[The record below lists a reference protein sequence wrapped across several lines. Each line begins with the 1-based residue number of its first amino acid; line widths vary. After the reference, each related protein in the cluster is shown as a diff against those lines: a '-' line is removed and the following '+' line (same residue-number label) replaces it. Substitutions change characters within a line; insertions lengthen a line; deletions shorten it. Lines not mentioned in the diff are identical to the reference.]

1 MLVQKISDFGL
12 ATQLTRPDEKHLTMC
27 GTPNFISPEVA
38 SRGSHGLEADVW
50 GLGCLLYTLL
60 VGRPPFET
68 QGVKSTLT
76 RVVMDDYRLPSYLS
90 PEARDLINSLL
101 QKNPKDRISLEQI
114 LEHPFI
120 KRSSSG
126 AMTNN
131 TTQDSGIHT
140 MSSRR
145 ESAFSDGALLLP
157 PSMNGR
163 CGKANSDCM
172 PSNNCPPNRFLGGSL
187 DQLTNRFQNANLH
200 PCSNRTEQVSVFSQ
214 AGSCCHQN
222 SCNCPRFSHCTNRFQ
237 SSDPGGGSFSCQRFN
252 SCCSGASC
260 ANRNFA
266 SGHTVEHMEQP
277 QAKPVEVRPKF
288 NGLEPL
294 CAKRL
299 LPTRHQTKNAILS
312 ILENREVCV
321 EFIKRRGQ
329 FRKEMVCEVCR
340 ISPDGLR
347 IVLYEPEGGKG
358 VAPSASPPALPAD
371 GTDQIFSFESLP
383 EKHWKK
389 YSYAA
394 KFVDLVRAK
403 TPKVTYHTDK
413 AKCLLM
419 ENLTD
424 FEACFHEGGF
434 F

>member
-1 MLVQKISDFGL
+1 M

-76 RVVMDDYRLPSYLS
+76 RVVMDDYKLPSYLS
-90 PEARDLINSLL
+90 PEAKDLINSLL

-120 KRSSSG
+120 KRSSGVMS
-126 AMTNN
+126 NI
-131 TTQDSGIHT
+131 TQDSGIHT

-145 ESAFSDGALLLP
+145 ESAFSDGALQYLN
-157 PSMNGR
+157 PSMNCHR
-163 CGKANSDCM
+163 KSNSDCM
-172 PSNNCPPNRFLGGSL
+172 PVNSYLPNHCLGKSL
-187 DQLTNRFQNANLH
+187 DQLSNRFQH
-200 PCSNRTEQVSVFSQ
+200 ISIPCNRYEPPTISVFSQ
-214 AGSCCHQN
+214 TGSCCDPHHQK
-222 SCNCPRFSHCTNRFQ
+222 SCNCPHEVARISHCSNRFH
-237 SSDPGGGSFSCQRFN
+237 SSDPGGGSFSYQK
-252 SCCSGASC
+252 CSQSTQPV
-260 ANRNFA
+260 F
-266 SGHTVEHMEQP
+266 HTVE
-277 QAKPVEVRPKF
+277 KPKT
-288 NGLEPL
+288 NGLLPL

-312 ILENREVCV
+312 ILENREVCI
-321 EFIKRRGQ
+321 EFIKKRGYL
-329 FRKEMVCEVCR
+329 KKDMVCEVCR

-347 IVLYEPEGGKG
+347 IILYEPEGGKG
-358 VAPSASPPALPAD
+358 VPPSGNPPPLPAL

-403 TPKVTYHTDK
+403 TPKVTYYTDK

-424 FEACFHEGGF
+424 FEACFHEGN
-434 F
+434 